1 MIFFPPAKINLGLR
15 VLGKREDGFH
25 EIDSCMVAIPFFDVL
40 EILHSES
47 FEFKQT
53 GLQIDGEPNGN
64 LVVRAYDLVASIYDL
79 PPVYIHLQKHIPM
92 GAGLGGGSADAT
104 FTIIGLNEL
113 FNLNLMS
120 IDIQNL
126 ASQLGSDCAFF
137 ASSSAQIVSGRGEV
151 LTPYSVDLK
160 NMYLKIVNPGIH
172 ISTHEAFSNVKLS
185 SSEKSVKNVL
195 EQPIKSW
202 SAELKNDFESSV
214 IDQYPILSDIKSK
227 LYQEGA
233 VYASMTGSG
242 STMFAIYEF
251 EPKPTFENYFERIMK
266 L

>member
-137 ASSSAQIVSGRGEV
+137 ASSSAQIAVSYTH
-151 LTPYSVDLK
+151 LTLPTTPYV
-160 NMYLKIVNPGIH
+160 
-172 ISTHEAFSNVKLS
+172 
-185 SSEKSVKNVL
+185 
-195 EQPIKSW
+195 
-202 SAELKNDFESSV
+202 
-214 IDQYPILSDIKSK
+214 
-227 LYQEGA
+227 
-233 VYASMTGSG
+233 
-242 STMFAIYEF
+242 
-251 EPKPTFENYFERIMK
+251 
-266 L
+266 